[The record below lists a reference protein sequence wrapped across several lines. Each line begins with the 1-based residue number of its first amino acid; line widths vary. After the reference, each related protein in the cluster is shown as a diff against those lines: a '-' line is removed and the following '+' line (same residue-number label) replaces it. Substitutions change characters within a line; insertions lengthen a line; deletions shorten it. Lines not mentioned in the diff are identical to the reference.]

1 MKKILLKISTLM
13 IIYILMIGC
22 NEINNPAANFKS
34 ESYDVAIKLVNDST
48 LTSIDEV
55 PYKMKLIDNELERQ
69 GKEPLTGKE
78 RVLIEVELRRYIVN
92 KNNQQ

>member
-1 MKKILLKISTLM
+1 M
-13 IIYILMIGC
+13 IIYTLMIGC

-55 PYKMKLIDNELERQ
+55 PYKMKLINNELERQ
-69 GKEPLTGKE
+69 GKEPLTGME
-78 RVLIEVELRRYIVN
+78 RLLIEQKLRIYIVD
-92 KNNQQ
+92 KNNKKNES